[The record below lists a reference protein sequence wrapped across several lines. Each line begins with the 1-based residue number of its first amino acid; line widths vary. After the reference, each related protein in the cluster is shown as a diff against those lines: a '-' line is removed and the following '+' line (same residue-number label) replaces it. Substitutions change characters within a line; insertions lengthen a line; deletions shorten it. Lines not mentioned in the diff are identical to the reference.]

1 MVNIHTWSD
10 NFSESV
16 QGVWQAPQL
25 KWSLWNG
32 TRNRVQQAGGMEVKW
47 CVEAEEE
54 MKALERHG
62 GERAED
68 SSLCTQS
75 TSAQGTVTQNSTP
88 RTSTST

>member
-1 MVNIHTWSD
+1 MVSIHTWSD

-54 MKALERHG
+54 MKG
-62 GERAED
+62 GRRDRQKEDIQFKDMEWFNAES
-68 SSLCTQS
+68 SSLM
-75 TSAQGTVTQNSTP
+75 V
-88 RTSTST
+88 